1 MFHHGLRILRR
12 SQRGQELIEYALL
25 VAFFAVAAG
34 VVVPPL
40 GPAVSTIFTKAMSVL
55 GRFGG

>member
-1 MFHHGLRILRR
+1 MLHCGLPAFRR
-12 SQRGQELIEYALL
+12 GERGQELIEYALL
-25 VAFFAVAAG
+25 LAFFAVAAG

>member
-1 MFHHGLRILRR
+1 MFHCGLPALWRDE
-12 SQRGQELIEYALL
+12 RGQELIEYSLL
-25 VAFFAVAAG
+25 LAFFAVAAG
-34 VVVPPL
+34 LVVPPL

>member
-1 MFHHGLRILRR
+1 MSHRLFPAFRR
-12 SQRGQELIEYALL
+12 DKRGQELIEYALL
-25 VAFFAVAAG
+25 LAFFAIAAG

-40 GPAVSTIFTKAMSVL
+40 GPAVSTIFTKAISVL

>member
-1 MFHHGLRILRR
+1 MLHCGLPAFRR
-12 SQRGQELIEYALL
+12 DERGQELIEYALL
-25 VAFFAVAAG
+25 LAFFAVAAG